1 MMLTASH
8 GETVEHIRWSHDDRT
23 AHGQLMPVYEEPETV
38 TNVGVDVPSPTEP
51 LNGIDHRQIVDL
63 VVFLPPGSTVDRRDK
78 FTIRGKEYEVVGDAP
93 AITNFFT
100 GTPFLTE
107 TKLKRV
113 TG

>member
-1 MMLTASH
+1 MMLQMGH
-8 GETVEHIRWSHDDRT
+8 GETVQHVRWSHDERN
-23 AHGQLMPVYEEPETV
+23 AHNQLKPVFHDPVEV

-51 LNGIDHRQIVDL
+51 LNGLSERQIVDV
-63 VVFLPPGSTVDRRDK
+63 VVFLPAGSTVGHRDK
-78 FTIRGKEYEVVGDAP
+78 FIVRGEEYEVVGDAP

>member
-1 MMLTASH
+1 MH
-8 GETVEHIRWSHDDRT
+8 VGYGETVFHERWVRDNRN
-23 AHGQLMPVYEEPETV
+23 AHGKLTPEYATPEPIDG
-38 TNVGVDVPSPTEP
+38 VGVDVPQVREP
-51 LNGIDHRQIVDL
+51 LNGIDHRQVVDL
-63 VVFLPPGSTVDRRDK
+63 VAFLPSGMTVDRRDR